1 MATEHKDTSV
11 ANKDN
16 MSNAEILPPEDSKN
30 DAVAKSHQIAFINF
44 VPPDILKE
52 YKDVEPEL
60 VKMFIEDYKKTRE
73 HKKSEESIH
82 GKRVYLYSVLQLLG
96 TFILM
101 GMTIYLETKISVT
114 IGVAIFGILF
124 RPATRLLT
132 NLVNKLGTDD

>member
-1 MATEHKDTSV
+1 MPSDKKESV
-11 ANKDN
+11 AGDV
-16 MSNAEILPPEDSKN
+16 LPPEDNENEKGVRVSG
-30 DAVAKSHQIAFINF
+30 QIAVIGF
-44 VPPDILKE
+44 VPPEILQQ

-60 VKMFIEDYKKTRE
+60 VKMFIEDYRKTSEHGKKEDT
-73 HKKSEESIH
+73 IH